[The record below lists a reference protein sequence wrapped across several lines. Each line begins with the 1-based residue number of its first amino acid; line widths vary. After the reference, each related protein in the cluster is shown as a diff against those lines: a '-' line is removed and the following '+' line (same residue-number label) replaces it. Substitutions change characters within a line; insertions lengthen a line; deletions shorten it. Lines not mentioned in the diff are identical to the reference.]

1 MREKSVRT
9 SQNATRYESLL
20 NNLSKTPHSI
30 STLMHAREIGNGFFF
45 VASMP
50 IPHSNGRPAARQM
63 DTNTSRAVGHFRHF
77 GHLGRQTM
85 GGGLKA
91 TSGDGVPA

>member
-1 MREKSVRT
+1 MREERVRT

-50 IPHSNGRPAARQM
+50 IPHSNGRPARWTPTRAGQW
-63 DTNTSRAVGHFRHF
+63 DTSDTWEGKRWAVG
-77 GHLGRQTM
+77 
-85 GGGLKA
+85 
-91 TSGDGVPA
+91 

>member
-1 MREKSVRT
+1 MREKRVRT
-9 SQNATRYESLL
+9 SQNTTRYESLL

-63 DTNTSRAVGHFRHF
+63 DTNTSRAVGHFRH
-77 GHLGRQTM
+77 LRRQTM